1 MMEKTYLNP
10 HIRTPKTTE
19 LIMKDVC
26 LALVPAFIG
35 AVYFFGVGAFFLTLA
50 CVATCVACEA
60 LWEKL
65 NHLPVRMDYSAVVT
79 GMLLAFNLSS
89 NTPVWVAILASAFA
103 IIVVKQCFG
112 GIGSNF
118 ANPALMGRL
127 FVMVVYPS
135 KLMSYVAP
143 GPDAVSSAT
152 VLTMAKHGEAVT
164 YSVFDMFLGRIPGA
178 LGETSALLLLLGF
191 VFLAVRKDL
200 DWIITV
206 VYLAVT
212 VAVTSIAGMNPL
224 VSLFGGGLILG
235 GCYMLTDYTL
245 SSSRAKVLF
254 GIIAGLLTALIRIFS
269 PTYPE
274 GVCFAILTV
283 NILSYFIEL
292 FIKPHIYGVAPK
304 KKTEE

>member
-1 MMEKTYLNP
+1 MPCFCYW
-10 HIRTPKTTE
+10 
-19 LIMKDVC
+19 
-26 LALVPAFIG
+26 A
-35 AVYFFGVGAFFLTLA
+35 
-50 CVATCVACEA
+50 
-60 LWEKL
+60 
-65 NHLPVRMDYSAVVT
+65 
-79 GMLLAFNLSS
+79 LSS
-89 NTPVWVAILASAFA
+89 W
-103 IIVVKQCFG
+103 
-112 GIGSNF
+112 
-118 ANPALMGRL
+118 
-127 FVMVVYPS
+127 
-135 KLMSYVAP
+135 
-143 GPDAVSSAT
+143 
-152 VLTMAKHGEAVT
+152 
-164 YSVFDMFLGRIPGA
+164 
-178 LGETSALLLLLGF
+178 
-191 VFLAVRKDL
+191 AVRKDL

>member
-1 MMEKTYLNP
+1 MGKTYLNP

-19 LIMKDVC
+19 RIMKDVC
-26 LALVPAFIG
+26 ISLIPAFIG
-35 AVYFFGVGAFFLTLA
+35 AVYFFGVGAFYLTLA
-50 CVATCVACEA
+50 CVAACVAAEV
-60 LWEKL
+60 LWEKA
-65 NHLPVRMDYSAVVT
+65 NRLPVRMDYSAVVT

-89 NTPVWVAILASAFA
+89 NTPVWVAVLASVFS

-127 FVMVVYPS
+127 FVMFVYPS

-152 VLTMAKHGEAVT
+152 VLSMAKHGEEIT
-164 YSVFDMFLGRIPGA
+164 YSIFDMFIGRIPGA
-178 LGETSALLLLLGF
+178 LGETSALLLLAGF
-191 VFLAVRKDL
+191 LFLVVRKDL
-200 DWIITV
+200 DWIITA
-206 VYLAVT
+206 VYLAV
-212 VAVTSIAGMNPL
+212 VAAVTAIAGYNPL
-224 VSLFGGGLILG
+224 MSLFSGGLILG

-245 SSSRAKVLF
+245 SSSRAKVIF
-254 GIIAGLLTALIRIFS
+254 GCIAGLLTALIRIFS

-283 NILSYFIEL
+283 NVLSYFIEL
-292 FIKPHIYGVAPK
+292 FIKPHIYGVATK